1 MGEFLKLFSLRDIL
15 LHMANTLIL
24 FVAVRFL
31 VYKPVRAF
39 MNARTERVQASL
51 NEASAKQAEADRALS
66 DAEKRL
72 EAAQAEAVKV
82 QADGARHAQ
91 LSGEELIEA
100 AKRQAAEIVDRAGRE
115 ADAQRQSAQADVQAQ
130 ALSMAVEIAE
140 KMIGRELSEKDND
153 ALAREFLTKVG

>member
-1 MGEFLKLFSLRDIL
+1 MGEFFKLFSLRDIL

-51 NEASAKQAEADRALS
+51 DAADAKRAEADKALS

-100 AKRQAAEIVDRAGRE
+100 AKRQAAEIVDRAERE

-153 ALAREFLTKVG
+153 ALAREFLIKVG